1 MLDPKGNTGV
11 YLIYAYVRICSI
23 LRKANYD
30 ESNSNLDDFKFEI
43 SHPTER
49 AVAKTILMLPES
61 IEDAAKT
68 LMVNRITDQLY
79 DLSQR
84 IND

>member
-30 ESNSNLDDFKFEI
+30 ETTSKSEDYQFEI

-49 AVAKTILMLPES
+49 AVAKTIL
-61 IEDAAKT
+61 
-68 LMVNRITDQLY
+68 
-79 DLSQR
+79 
-84 IND
+84 